1 MSAPDPIEP
10 FEPAAPAYATSR
22 DQLIGAIMYLV
33 AAFLFALNGSVAK
46 AQIEAGLSAAQVTEV
61 RTFGCALVL
70 LVYLLITKRSSLR
83 VRRSEW
89 PFLLLFGVL
98 AYAMTPFFYFV
109 SVSLLPVAIAALL
122 AFLAPVLVALWLRFV
137 KKEQV
142 GRSIWIA
149 LALVVIGLLLVSQAW
164 AGWTLNPLG
173 ILFGLITAAAL
184 AAYLLLGESGTKR
197 RDVMSLAFYGFAIAT
212 VTWSI
217 LAPWWNFPWATL
229 RSTTSLFDGAM
240 AGVPVW
246 SLVLL
251 MIAVSVGN
259 TRRDLVEAAYTLGSK
274 DRGVVTR
281 VLLPSAAPEI
291 AETLRMVLGWA
302 WTYVIV
308 AELIGASSGIGHM
321 ITDSQALMATD
332 QIIFGIIVIGAIGLV
347 TDFVFKSFN
356 RWLFPWARLA

>member
-22 DQLIGAIMYLV
+22 DQVIGAIMYLV

-61 RTFGCALVL
+61 RTLGCALVL
-70 LVYLLITKRSSLR
+70 LVFLLITKRSSLR

-98 AYAMTPFFYFV
+98 AYAMTPFFFFV

-149 LALVVIGLLLVSQAW
+149 LALVVAGLLLVSQAW
-164 AGWTLNPLG
+164 SGWTLNPLG

-212 VTWSI
+212 ATWSI

-229 RSTTSLFDGAM
+229 STTTSLFDGAM
-240 AGVPVW
+240 ANVPVW

-251 MIAVSVGN
+251 MIAVSVVPFV
-259 TRRDLVEAAYTLGSK
+259 LVLMSLQRIGAQRGGILGTTEPIWAALIAFVMLG
-274 DRGVVTR
+274 
-281 VLLPSAAPEI
+281 
-291 AETLRMVLGWA
+291 ETLTPVQGIGGLVVLTG
-302 WTYVIV
+302 VIV
-308 AELIGASSGIGHM
+308 AELASQRAHREGAL
-321 ITDSQALMATD
+321 T
-332 QIIFGIIVIGAIGLV
+332 
-347 TDFVFKSFN
+347 
-356 RWLFPWARLA
+356 R